1 MPVVREEL
9 DLSADGGCM
18 AKLSANELERL
29 LDGVDWGTNARVL
42 VGLDTGADAGVYLLN
57 GQDGLILTTDF
68 FPPICRDPYTYGQI
82 AAANALSDVYAMGG
96 EPLAALNITLY
107 PAGNEGLPL
116 LRRILEGG
124 ADTARRVG
132 IPVIGGH
139 TIANERPVYGLAVL
153 GRISPTQVTRN
164 SQLQQGMALIL
175 TKPLGVG
182 IAMAADR
189 VHVASS
195 ATVQAALESMRQLNS
210 AGAAVM
216 RKHGLACATDI
227 TGFGLLGHA
236 YRMARASGVTI
247 ELKASSVPSIPGVPE
262 LIGLG
267 CIPGGSFRNAD
278 YVAESCVYAQDVPMW
293 QRTLLADPQTSGGLL
308 IAVDLGRSEAVVEEL
323 RASGYWQASIV
334 GRSKARGEWMLEVL
348 P

>member
-29 LDGVDWGTNARVL
+29 LDGVDWGANARVL
-42 VGLDTGADAGVYLLN
+42 VGLDTGDDAGVYLLN
-57 GQDGLILTTDF
+57 GQEGLILTTDF
-68 FPPICRDPYTYGQI
+68 FPPICREPYTYGQI
-82 AAANALSDVYAMGG
+82 AAANALSG

-124 ADTARRVG
+124 ADTARRAG

-139 TIANERPVYGLAVL
+139 TIANERPVYGMAVL
-153 GRISPTQVTRN
+153 GRITPAQVTRN

-247 ELKASSVPSIPGVPE
+247 ELKASSLPSIPGVPE

-267 CIPGGSFRNAD
+267 CIPGGSFRNAE
-278 YVAESCVYAQDVPMW
+278 YVAGSCIYAQDVPMW
-293 QRTLLADPQTSGGLL
+293 QRTLLSDPQTSGGLL
-308 IAVDLGRSEAVVEEL
+308 MAVDLGRSEAIVEEL
-323 RASGYWQASIV
+323 RTSGYRQASIV
-334 GRSKARGEWMLEVL
+334 GQSKARGEWALEVI

>member
-1 MPVVREEL
+1 M
-9 DLSADGGCM
+9 
-18 AKLSANELERL
+18 
-29 LDGVDWGTNARVL
+29 
-42 VGLDTGADAGVYLLN
+42 
-57 GQDGLILTTDF
+57 
-68 FPPICRDPYTYGQI
+68 
-82 AAANALSDVYAMGG
+82 
-96 EPLAALNITLY
+96 
-107 PAGNEGLPL
+107 
-116 LRRILEGG
+116 
-124 ADTARRVG
+124 
-132 IPVIGGH
+132 
-139 TIANERPVYGLAVL
+139 AVL
-153 GRISPTQVTRN
+153 GRITPTQVTRN

-247 ELKASSVPSIPGVPE
+247 ELKASSLPSIPGVPE

-267 CIPGGSFRNAD
+267 CIPGGSFRNAE
-278 YVAESCVYAQDVPMW
+278 YVAGSCIYAQDVPMW
-293 QRTLLADPQTSGGLL
+293 QRTLLSDPQTSGGLL
-308 IAVDLGRSEAVVEEL
+308 MAVDLGRSEAIVEEL
-323 RASGYWQASIV
+323 RTSGYKQASIV
-334 GRSKARGEWMLEVL
+334 GQSKARGEWALEVI